1 MRYRPLIAA
10 LVLLPSIAA
19 AGAAQRGTGS
29 AAGKKTEMFDDRSA
43 PAGPTLR
50 ARDIEDQSPL
60 KLLIDKRKD
69 LKLTDAQLS
78 QLKDAEPRLK
88 DRNAALLNS
97 ADSLLHEMKPSSGS
111 PSDADRQRI
120 GSARM
125 KLMSVVDAIRAN
137 NDAAAKEAIA
147 PLDMEQQTKANEVL
161 ARQREDFDRMLRS
174 KLGTGDN
181 RG

>member
-19 AGAAQRGTGS
+19 TAAAQRGTSS

-43 PAGPTLR
+43 AAGPTLR
-50 ARDIEDQSPL
+50 VRDIEDLSPL

-69 LKLTDAQLS
+69 LKLTDAQVS

-88 DRNAALLNS
+88 DRNASLLKS
-97 ADSLLHEMKPSSGS
+97 ADSLLHEMKPNSNT
-111 PSDADRQRI
+111 PSDAEQSRLQ
-120 GSARM
+120 SARGR
-125 KLMSVVDAIRAN
+125 LMSTMDAIRAN
-137 NDAAAKEAIA
+137 YDAAAKDATA
-147 PLDMEQQTKANEVL
+147 AFDLEQQTKATEL
-161 ARQREDFDRMLRS
+161 LTRQREEGDRMLRS
-174 KLGTGDN
+174 KLGSGDN